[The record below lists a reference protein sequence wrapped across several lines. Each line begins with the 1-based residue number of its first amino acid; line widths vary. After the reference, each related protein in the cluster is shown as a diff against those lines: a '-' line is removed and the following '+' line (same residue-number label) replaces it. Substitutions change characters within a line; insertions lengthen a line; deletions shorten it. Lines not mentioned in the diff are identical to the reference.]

1 MNQFFAGKRLIINLF
16 SDHSKNDDGA
26 IGLNSRGYSGA
37 VLPFEFHNTT
47 FSISLNF
54 VGYKLSAVSYQLG
67 SIFAKS

>member
-1 MNQFFAGKRLIINLF
+1 MNQFLGGKRFIINLF
-16 SDHSKNDDGA
+16 SDSKNDDGA
-26 IGLNSRGYSGA
+26 IGLNSSGYSGV